1 MPLSRLATVV
11 LLAFLSPLA
20 FHKPSRLCSQEN
32 VERLAERITPQDSP
46 PANCR
51 VTLPSDG
58 VYEPPSTDFWRSRT
72 SGPSRFY
79 FGTDKLWTVLPV
91 DGTWRGPYPGYSRDF
106 VYDEKLQWFRTRAAS
121 SPKSVPLIIKGK
133 RLDGPAPSFI
143 ETNEAFDYNPGGIVG
158 SISIPAYGCWEITGH
173 YDDQEVRFT
182 VWVTSLTAQETSSH
196 ASSPEI
202 LPEQPS
208 LTAVVPRIHVDGET
222 TARSLVYKVLP
233 ETPRAA
239 RETNTYGTVV
249 LHAVIGTDGMAHDL
263 SYVSGPQPL
272 LQAAMETVRWYK
284 YRLPIVDEE
293 PYIAEEVET
302 TVAVL
307 FAPPSD

>member
-1 MPLSRLATVV
+1 MLLSRLATVV
-11 LLAFLSPLA
+11 LLALLTSLA
-20 FHKPSRLCSQEN
+20 FHIPSRLSAQEN
-32 VERLAERITPQDSP
+32 VERSAERISSQDSP
-46 PANCR
+46 PPNCR

-58 VYEPPSTDFWRSRT
+58 VYEPPSTDFR
-72 SGPSRFY
+72 PSRRPGPGQFY

-91 DGTWRGPYPGYSRDF
+91 DGTWRGPYPGGSRDF
-106 VYDEKLQWFRTRAAS
+106 VYDEKLPWYRTPAAS
-121 SPKSVPLIIKGK
+121 SPKGVPLTIKGK

-143 ETNEAFDYNPGGIVG
+143 ETNEPFDYNPGGIVG
-158 SISIPAYGCWEITGH
+158 GISIPAYGCWEITGH
-173 YDDQEVRFT
+173 YDDQEERFS
-182 VWVTSLTAQETSSH
+182 VWVTLLTTQETSSH

-208 LTAVVPRIHVDGET
+208 STAVVPRVHVDGET

-239 RETNTYGTVV
+239 RKTNTYGTVV
-249 LHAVIGTDGMAHDL
+249 LQAVIGTDGRAHDF
-263 SYVSGPQPL
+263 SYISGPQPL
-272 LQAAMETVRWYK
+272 VQAAMEAVRWYQ
-284 YRLPIVDEE
+284 YRLPVVDVEL
-293 PYIAEEVET
+293 YRAEEVET

>member
-1 MPLSRLATVV
+1 MLLSLRATVV
-11 LLAFLSPLA
+11 LLAFITPLA
-20 FHKPSRLCSQEN
+20 FHIPSRLSAQEN
-32 VERLAERITPQDSP
+32 VERSAERITPQDSP

-58 VYEPPSTDFWRSRT
+58 VYEPTDR
-72 SGPSRFY
+72 GPSWPGQFY
-79 FGTDKLWTVLPV
+79 FGTDKLWTVLPA
-91 DGTWRGPYPGYSRDF
+91 DGTWRGPYRGGSSDF
-106 VYDEKLQWFRTRAAS
+106 VYDDKLPWYRTRAAS
-121 SPKSVPLIIKGK
+121 SPRGVPLTIKGK

-143 ETNEAFDYNPGGIVG
+143 ETNEPFDYNPGGIVG
-158 SISIPAYGCWEITGH
+158 GISIPAYGCWEIIGH

-182 VWVTSLTAQETSSH
+182 VWVTSLTTQETSSH

-202 LPEQPS
+202 LPEQAS
-208 LTAVVPRIHVDGET
+208 LTAVVPRVHIDGET

-263 SYVSGPQPL
+263 RYISGPQL
-272 LQAAMETVRWYK
+272 LVQAAMEAVRWYQ
-284 YRLPIVDEE
+284 YRLPVVPVIPVE
-293 PYIAEEVET
+293 PYRAEEVET

-307 FAPPSD
+307 FAPPND